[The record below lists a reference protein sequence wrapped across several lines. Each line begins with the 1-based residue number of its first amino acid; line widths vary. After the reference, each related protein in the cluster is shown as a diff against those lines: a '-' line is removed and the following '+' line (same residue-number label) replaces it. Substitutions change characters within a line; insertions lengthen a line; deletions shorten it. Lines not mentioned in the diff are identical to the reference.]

1 MKIKILA
8 KEITMNIQLEELI
21 NTRIGSLDRLL
32 KQDTDSFCDLRI
44 GKNSGS
50 HKHGKIFF
58 AEAKIKTAKKN
69 YGARAEGETPEA
81 VVDELKDELSKKIR
95 RHKDK
100 KVTLRN
106 KGGRVMKDLLKK
118 IRRDK

>member
-1 MKIKILA
+1 MKIKILT
-8 KEITMNIQLEELI
+8 KEIDLDTSLKDHIQ
-21 NTRIGSLDRLL
+21 TRIGTLDRLL
-32 KQDTDSFCDLRI
+32 KHDTESFCDLRI

-69 YGARAEGETPEA
+69 YGAKSEGESPIEA
-81 VVDELKDELSKKIR
+81 IDELKDELSKKIR

-100 KVTLRN
+100 KVSLRN
-106 KGGRVMKDLLKK
+106 KGGRMMKDLLSLMKS
-118 IRRDK
+118 